1 MSSRPLLLEIGV
13 EELPAGMQQPL
24 VSGLRDRLVSAL
36 SEHDL
41 LGEGEARI
49 YSTPRR
55 LAVWLPAVAER
66 QPDREVEHRGPPVSA
81 AFDDAGNP
89 TKAATGFAARFGAD
103 ASDLERRATDQGE
116 YLYYTEQQIGRQAG
130 EVLTG
135 VLPRAITELPVPKR
149 MRWGEMEWGFARPV
163 HWVLALFGEDVV
175 PFEVGG
181 IAADRFTRGHRYHA
195 PDPVHLAAADAGAYT
210 GLLRENFVEADAD
223 ERRRQIEAEVRHQA
237 EAAGGR
243 LPDSQVVTDLLGEVT
258 GLVEWP
264 VAFTG
269 AFDAKFLELPREV
282 PETSMEKHQKFFP
295 VEDGKGNLLA
305 AFVAVANIDSKDPGA
320 LRAGHERVLRA
331 RLEDGAFFWEA
342 DRKRA
347 LADRVDDLRHVVFQA
362 KLGTLYD
369 KAERLATLAPAVSE
383 AFDPSLAALAER
395 AGWLAKADLLT
406 DMVDEFDSL
415 QGIMG
420 GYYARE
426 DGEDPQVAAAL
437 AEQYRP
443 GHAGD
448 ALPESGTGTA
458 LAIADRLDTMV
469 GCFGIGLEP
478 TGTKDPFALRRA
490 AIGIQRMAIEKAIHL
505 DLPTLVRRAYRA
517 FGSRME
523 RGEDEV
529 AEAVLDFLNER
540 LEPMYVE
547 AVGRP
552 VHRDVVAEAL
562 RVAKEHGKEDESVSL
577 LSFPGEE
584 DELQSRGKV
593 AWPDKNHVAAILS
606 LRPSDPYDAHLRL
619 KGLLALLAHPD
630 AEALIAANKR
640 IGNILRKAGEAIPEQ
655 FDPGAFT
662 EAGESA
668 LAEAFEGVRARF
680 EAAVD
685 EGDYTSALL
694 ALAELRGPADRFFDE
709 VLVMAEDD
717 AVRRNRL
724 ALLQTIHAAFLRVAD
739 LSRLPG

>member
-1 MSSRPLLLEIGV
+1 MSESSNTRPVLLEIGV
-13 EELPAGMQQPL
+13 EELPAGMQERLAEDLRLRLANAL
-24 VSGLRDRLVSAL
+24 VDS
-36 SEHDL
+36 DL
-41 LGEGEARI
+41 LGEVAGRV
-49 YSTPRR
+49 YTTPRR
-55 LAVWLPAVAER
+55 LAVFFPAVAER

-81 AFDDAGNP
+81 AFDGDGNP
-89 TKAATGFAARFGAD
+89 TKAATGFAGRFGVD
-103 ASDLERRATDQGE
+103 ATELERRETDQGE
-116 YLYYTEQQIGRQAG
+116 YLYFTEHQTGREARV
-130 EVLTG
+130 VLAEL
-135 VLPRAITELPVPKR
+135 LPQVIQELPVPKR
-149 MRWGEMEWGFARPV
+149 MRWGDLEWGFARPV

-175 PFEVGG
+175 PFDVGG

-195 PDPVHLAAADAGAYT
+195 PAPVHLDVADDGEYR
-210 GLLRENFVEADAD
+210 GVLRQGFVEADAA
-223 ERRRQIEAEVRHQA
+223 ERRRQVEAEVRHLA
-237 EAAGGR
+237 EEAGGR
-243 LPDSQVVTDLLGEVT
+243 LPDNELVAGLLDEVT

-269 AFDAKFLELPREV
+269 GFDRKYLELPREV

-295 VEDGKGNLLA
+295 VVDGDGNLLP
-305 AFVAVANIDSKDPGA
+305 AFVGVANIDSKDKAA

-331 RLEDGAFFWEA
+331 RLEDARFFWAE

-347 LADRVDDLRHVVFQA
+347 LADRVDDLKHVVFQA
-362 KLGTLYD
+362 KLGTLFD
-369 KAERLATLAPAVSE
+369 KAERLALLAPAVSE
-383 AFDPSLAALAER
+383 VFDPSVAALAER
-395 AGWLAKADLLT
+395 AGWLAKTDLLT
-406 DMVDEFDSL
+406 DMVDEFDTL

-448 ALPESGTGTA
+448 VLPDTGTGTA

-478 TGTKDPFALRRA
+478 TGSKDPFALRRA
-490 AIGIQRMAIEKAIHL
+490 AIGIQRMAIEGGIHL
-505 DLPTLVRRAYRA
+505 DLPDLARRAYRA

-529 AEAVLDFLNER
+529 VEAVLDFLNER
-540 LEPMYVE
+540 LAPMYVE
-547 AVGRP
+547 AVGQP
-552 VHRDVVAEAL
+552 VYNDVVAEAA
-562 RVAKEHGKEDESVSL
+562 RVAADHGTGGVE
-577 LSFPGEE
+577 G
-584 DELQSRGKV
+584 
-593 AWPDKNHVAAILS
+593 PDKTRVASVLS
-606 LRPSDPYDAHLRL
+606 LRPTDPYDAHLRL

-630 AEALIAANKR
+630 AEALISANKR
-640 IGNILRKAGEAIPEQ
+640 IGNILRKAEESVPET

-662 EAGESA
+662 EAEETA
-668 LAEAFEGVRARF
+668 LAEAFEGVRGRF
-680 EAAVD
+680 EEAVAG
-685 EGDYTSALL
+685 GDYTSALL

-724 ALLQTIHAAFLRVAD
+724 ALLKTIHTAFLRVAD
-739 LSRLPG
+739 LSHLPG

>member
-1 MSSRPLLLEIGV
+1 MSEETRPLLLEIGV
-13 EELPAGMQQPL
+13 EELPAGMQAPL
-24 VSGLRDRLVSAL
+24 ATNLQNWVKSGLEDNR
-36 SEHDL
+36 L
-41 LGEGEARI
+41 LGEGEPRA
-49 YSTPRR
+49 YWTPRR
-55 LAVWLPAVAER
+55 VAVFFPAVAER
-66 QPDREVEHRGPPVSA
+66 QADQQVEHRGPPVSA

-89 TKAATGFAARFGAD
+89 TKAATGFAGRFGVEAG
-103 ASDLERRATDQGE
+103 DLERRQTDQGE
-116 YLYYTEQQIGRQAG
+116 YLYYTEHQSGRQAS
-130 EVLTG
+130 EVLAG
-135 VLPRAITELPVPKR
+135 VLPQAVSELPVPKR
-149 MRWGEMEWGFARPV
+149 MRWGDMEWGFARPV

-181 IAADRFTRGHRYHA
+181 IASDRFTRGHRYHA
-195 PDPVHLAAADAGAYT
+195 PEPVHLGAADAGAYT
-210 GLLRENFVEADAD
+210 GLLREKFVEADAT
-223 ERRRQIEAEVRHQA
+223 ERHRQIEAEVANQA
-237 EAAGGR
+237 HKAGGR
-243 LPDSQVVTDLLGEVT
+243 VPDTDAVAGLLDEVT

-264 VAFTG
+264 VPFTG
-269 AFDAKFLELPREV
+269 GFDRKFLEMPREV

-295 VEDGKGNLLA
+295 VEDADGNLMA
-305 AFVAVANIDSKDPGA
+305 AFVAVANIDSTDPAA

-342 DRKRA
+342 DRKRT
-347 LADRVDDLRHVVFQA
+347 LADRVDDLKHVVFQA
-362 KLGTLYD
+362 KLGTLFD

-383 AFDPSLAALAER
+383 AFDPSLAGLAER

-420 GYYARE
+420 GYYATA

-448 ALPESGTGTA
+448 TLPESGTGTA

-490 AIGIQRMAIEKAIHL
+490 AIGIQRMAIEGGLHL
-505 DLPTLVRRAYRA
+505 DLPALIRRAYRA
-517 FGSRME
+517 FGDRME

-529 AEAVLDFLNER
+529 GEAVLDFLNER

-547 AVGRP
+547 AVTEQKGSAAYW
-552 VHRDVVAEAL
+552 DVISESRKVAN
-562 RVAKEHGKEDESVSL
+562 EHGTAECH
-577 LSFPGEE
+577 
-584 DELQSRGKV
+584 
-593 AWPDKNHVAAILS
+593 PDKSRVAAILS
-606 LRPSDPYDAHLRL
+606 LRPTDPYDAHLRL
-619 KGLLALLAHPD
+619 QGLLALLAHPS

-640 IGNILRKAGEAIPEQ
+640 IGNILRKTDEAIPAT
-655 FDPGAFT
+655 FDAGAFT

-668 LAEAFEGVRARF
+668 LAEAFEGVRTRF
-680 EAAVD
+680 EEAVGT
-685 EGDYTSALL
+685 GDYTGALL
-694 ALAELRGPADRFFDE
+694 ALAELRQPADRFFDE

-739 LSRLPG
+739 LARLPG